1 MKVKLLDLN
10 KTCDNMRI
18 DINRIEKEED
28 IKLLKELKWNG
39 FVFYQYDDE
48 FDKERYEEVKAIAEN
63 YKLKVYSGVKI
74 KTENSKELREK
85 VKKFRNKCHII
96 LVEGGVLKINRTAV
110 EMHDVDILSTPEL
123 GRKDS
128 GIDHVLARLASTHRV
143 AIEINFKNLL
153 NKDGY
158 ERARTLIFFRNNLKL
173 AKKFDVPVVICT
185 DAENKY
191 QIKNPYDLRAF
202 LNTLVE
208 PLYAKKIMET
218 TYKICDFR
226 DYLMRDNVVRYG
238 VEIIKDE

>member
-1 MKVKLLDLN
+1 MP
-10 KTCDNMRI
+10 
-18 DINRIEKEED
+18 
-28 IKLLKELKWNG
+28 
-39 FVFYQYDDE
+39 
-48 FDKERYEEVKAIAEN
+48 
-63 YKLKVYSGVKI
+63 YSI
-74 KTENSKELREK
+74 
-85 VKKFRNKCHII
+85 
-96 LVEGGVLKINRTAV
+96 VEGGILKINRTAV

-143 AIEINFKNLL
+143 AIEINLKNLL